1 MLTPKTSTAVRVI
14 DVDETVIKELK
25 RHKLYQNEV
34 IMSHRSIYHNKDFI
48 FTHLDDT
55 TPGYPII
62 LKK

>member
-1 MLTPKTSTAVRVI
+1 MRVI